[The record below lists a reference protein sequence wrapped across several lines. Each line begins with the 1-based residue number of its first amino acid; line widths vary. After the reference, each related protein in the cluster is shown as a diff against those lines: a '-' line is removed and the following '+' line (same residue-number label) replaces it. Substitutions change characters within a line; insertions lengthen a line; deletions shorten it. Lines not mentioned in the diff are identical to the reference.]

1 MRCSY
6 GCTGDIC
13 TYYESINTFIYFFQ
27 NHISMVRKSV
37 LIRELQGINDAFLKS
52 GSFNTDIIKR
62 LGNLLSLAGFKE
74 SGNGLVIAALKQEL
88 SEEKQ
93 KPSS

>member
-1 MRCSY
+1 M
-6 GCTGDIC
+6 
-13 TYYESINTFIYFFQ
+13 NTLIYSFH
-27 NHISMVRKSV
+27 NHISMVRKSI
-37 LIRELQGINDAFLKS
+37 LIRELQGINDAILKS

>member
-1 MRCSY
+1 MID
-6 GCTGDIC
+6 TL
-13 TYYESINTFIYFFQ
+13 IYFFH

-37 LIRELQGINDAFLKS
+37 LLRELRGINDAILKS

-62 LGNLLSLAGFKE
+62 LGNMLSLAGFRE

>member
-1 MRCSY
+1 M
-6 GCTGDIC
+6 
-13 TYYESINTFIYFFQ
+13 NTLIYSFH
-27 NHISMVRKSV
+27 NHISMVRKSI
-37 LIRELQGINDAFLKS
+37 LIRELQGINDAILKS

-93 KPSS
+93 KSSS

>member
-1 MRCSY
+1 M
-6 GCTGDIC
+6 
-13 TYYESINTFIYFFQ
+13 YYEVTDTYLYFLH
-27 NHISMVRKSV
+27 NHINMVRKSV
-37 LIRELQGINDAFLKS
+37 LIRELQGINDAILKS

-62 LGNLLSLAGFKE
+62 LGNLLSLAGFRE